1 MRSTTKG
8 LDIEHPFDLVSDS
21 KSNRRSRHLC
31 PVTGARVAP
40 PKGAANM
47 AMVRVE
53 PVEVSVRADWFDGRP
68 REVTLDGRRLR
79 VLEVVGVRNESAAFP
94 VVTGPRTLFE
104 VETADARLQLAFRHR
119 SRRWTVERMDD
130 RRAA

>member
-1 MRSTTKG
+1 
-8 LDIEHPFDLVSDS
+8 
-21 KSNRRSRHLC
+21 
-31 PVTGARVAP
+31 
-40 PKGAANM
+40 M

-79 VLEVVGVRNESAAFP
+79 VLEVVGVRDESAAFP

-104 VETADARLQLAFRHR
+104 VETAGARMTLAFRHR
-119 SRRWTVERMDD
+119 SRKWTVEELDTAK
-130 RRAA
+130 AA